1 MIWKWQTLVCL
12 PMTGHEGDKVP
23 PIPLYWSS
31 LRAHLRQSRQYAVSL
46 ILYASARL
54 SVPGWFMS
62 WCHIS
67 KKANQTWNYCWWSV
81 RGHIRVEAWWC
92 WLLEPGLNM
101 DKELWGGEKKEDL
114 SRYKCVDICSNG
126 LKLCPPH
133 RYIYLCECDLI
144 RFLQS

>member
-1 MIWKWQTLVCL
+1 
-12 PMTGHEGDKVP
+12 MTCHEGDKVP
-23 PIPLYWSS
+23 PISLYGPS
-31 LRAHLRQSRQYAVSL
+31 LRAHLRQSHQHAVSL

-67 KKANQTWNYCWWSV
+67 RNGKPNLKLLLVISQRAYQSGSMVMLTLRTWPQYGQGTV
-81 RGHIRVEAWWC
+81 RGW
-92 WLLEPGLNM
+92 
-101 DKELWGGEKKEDL
+101 KKEDL

-133 RYIYLCECDLI
+133 RYIYLCECDII
-144 RFLQS
+144 RSLQS